1 MKVFASFKLPL
12 FTIHTAI
19 VLVSIHQQFNLWV
32 LPAYLGLALV
42 AIPPRLMWS
51 NRIPLAI
58 GIQMSSWI
66 IACCGLLGGLMGA
79 VLGALYNQQDW
90 GLFNGLLCGTFLAFC
105 GVTVI
110 WIFCYTIHPH
120 LFPVQSS
127 QLKPVALHQTLAP
140 SPQALLTADDR
151 HLISLLLKVI
161 GLSLLI
167 ITGVLLVGP
176 AWLIPCALWSEVISR
191 VN

>member
-1 MKVFASFKLPL
+1 MKAFTSFKLS
-12 FTIHTAI
+12 FFGIQTAI
-19 VLVSIHQQFNLWV
+19 VLVSIHQQFNFWV

-42 AIPPRLMWS
+42 AIPPRLTWS
-51 NRIPLAI
+51 NSIPLAI

-66 IACCGLLGGLMGA
+66 IAGCGLLGGLMGA
-79 VLGALYNQQDW
+79 VLGGLYNQSDR

-105 GVTVI
+105 SVTVI

-120 LFPVQSS
+120 LFTVQSS
-127 QLKPVALHQTLAP
+127 HLDPIALHQPLDP
-140 SPQALLTADDR
+140 YPQALLTADDQ

-176 AWLIPCALWSEVISR
+176 AWLIPGALWSEVISR
-191 VN
+191 FP